1 MRNVRAFDRV
11 VPLALETD
19 EVLVILDHLDS
30 GSGIRDPGSEGAV
43 LRNGSRIPD
52 PGSRP

>member
-1 MRNVRAFDRV
+1 MGDARALHRV
-11 VPLALETD
+11 VPLVLEAD
-19 EVLVILDHLDS
+19 EVLVILDYLDS

-43 LRNGSRIPD
+43 LRNGSRIPN